1 MCSIV
6 HSDARGQ
13 RSLFLLT
20 HVSFLPQ
27 VYPRNLNHV
36 NTLTEDN
43 GHTRSKGERKRSAH
57 TESERKQKTDIQT
70 EQREFVYTHVCFIY
84 IHLCM
89 YMYAYIHT
97 YIHTY
102 AHTHRYI
109 HKYTHTYIH
118 THTHMLLLPSPQKS
132 LRCVPAAHGRH
143 LYQMHAGLEHPLTL
157 PAHTDLQQ
165 SAAFV
170 MTGMKTRKK
179 TLTRK
184 TPLTE
189 QRAIPENRI

>member
-1 MCSIV
+1 MRGREV
-6 HSDARGQ
+6 HKQRARGNK
-13 RSLFLLT
+13 RRTYKLNKESL
-20 HVSFLPQ
+20 
-27 VYPRNLNHV
+27 Y
-36 NTLTEDN
+36 
-43 GHTRSKGERKRSAH
+43 TRMYVLS
-57 TESERKQKTDIQT
+57 T
-70 EQREFVYTHVCFIY
+70 YTCVCI
-84 IHLCM
+84 CM
-89 YMYAYIHT
+89 HIYIHT
-97 YIHTY
+97 YIHT
-102 AHTHRYI
+102 HTHRYI

>member
-97 YIHTY
+97 YIHT
-102 AHTHRYI
+102 HTHTDT
-109 HKYTHTYIH
+109 YTNTHIHTYIH
-118 THTHMLLLPSPQKS
+118 THTCFFFRRRKRVCDASRRLMGGIFTRCMLDLSTRSHCLP
-132 LRCVPAAHGRH
+132 
-143 LYQMHAGLEHPLTL
+143 
-157 PAHTDLQQ
+157 
-165 SAAFV
+165 
-170 MTGMKTRKK
+170 
-179 TLTRK
+179 TLTYNNPR
-184 TPLTE
+184 PLS
-189 QRAIPENRI
+189 